1 MIPVEVS
8 RSARA
13 AVIVG
18 VGGGLAGAAVVAL
31 GNAMVGAIL
40 VTGAAGAAAL
50 LSPAIGLSA
59 IVVLFIVHPLAMR
72 VAQVDLGV
80 EGAALLVLSAWKEVA
95 LAMALVHLGWRGL
108 RRWRRAYA
116 TGLVEFVAA
125 IGPLPVTLAAVV
137 TISVAL
143 VVTGAIEGST
153 AAAVNQA
160 RLLLF
165 PAGLFVGLCFVSLD
179 RSRLWL
185 AYVLSA
191 AAVAVFGIVQTTVLG
206 WDFVRR
212 YHGTPEL
219 PIPYTF
225 TSVGIDGPRAAGTL
239 SSPNE
244 FAFMIGA
251 ALLIAVPGL
260 LLARGRR
267 LGGGAAVVAVLAIAL
282 GLSFSRSTI
291 AATLLG
297 IAVIVVAGLAA
308 ATSRREVARSLATVL
323 LPAVLLTTA
332 AMGLRGGLD
341 LLASTGQTISGGAVT
356 PAPGA
361 TATPPGPSATPGSSA
376 EPRPSGPVEPPT
388 DPSVEGHAASLRES
402 LALVVEHP
410 LGIGIGNVGARAVPG
425 STEKPLLVVESW
437 YLSMA
442 LALGWLGL
450 AWAIAFTIAL
460 FATGAR
466 GFRRAPESMSS
477 RFLPAL
483 GLGVIVAVV
492 GMVLPTMLEPQAA
505 DVPWMLL
512 ATTVPAAVAW
522 PHIRRNRAP

>member
-1 MIPVEVS
+1 MTAVGLN

-13 AVIVG
+13 AAVVG
-18 VGGGLAGAAVVAL
+18 IGGALAGAAAIAL
-31 GNAMVGAIL
+31 GNAMIGAVL
-40 VTGAAGAAAL
+40 VIGAAGVAAL

-72 VAQVDLGV
+72 VAQVDFGV
-80 EGAALLVLSAWKEVA
+80 DGSALLVLSAWKEVA

-108 RRWRRAYA
+108 RRWRQAS
-116 TGLVEFVAA
+116 TGGVGGFFAA
-125 IGPLPVTLAAVV
+125 IGPLPVTLVAVV
-137 TISVAL
+137 AVSAAL
-143 VVTGAIEGST
+143 VFSGAIEGSM

-165 PAGLFVGLCFVSLD
+165 PAGLFVGLCFASIE

-185 AYVLSA
+185 AYVVSA
-191 AAVAVFGIVQTTVLG
+191 VSVAAFGIIQSTVLG

-212 YHGTPEL
+212 YYGTPEL

-225 TSVGIDGPRAAGTL
+225 VSVGIDGPRAAGTL

-260 LLARGRR
+260 LLAKGRR
-267 LGGGAAVVAVLAIAL
+267 LGAGAVMVALLAIAL

-297 IAVIVVAGLAA
+297 VALIAGAGLVTAA
-308 ATSRREVARSLATVL
+308 SRREVARSLALVL
-323 LPAVLLTTA
+323 IPAVLLATS

-341 LLASTGQTISGGAVT
+341 LLASTGQTIGGGAAT
-356 PAPGA
+356 PVPGA
-361 TATPPGPSATPGSSA
+361 TATPAGQSAAPGTTGKPQPSA
-376 EPRPSGPVEPPT
+376 PVRPPT
-388 DPSVEGHAASLRES
+388 DPSVEAHAASLRES
-402 LALVVEHP
+402 LAAVVQHP

-425 STEKPLLVVESW
+425 SDEKPLLVVESW

-450 AWAIAFTIAL
+450 AWAIAFTLAL
-460 FATGAR
+460 LATGAR
-466 GFRRAPESMSS
+466 GFRRASGSS
-477 RFLPAL
+477 TFLPAL
-483 GLGVIVAVV
+483 GLGVLVAMV
-492 GMVLPTMLEPQAA
+492 GVVLPTMLEPQAA
-505 DVPWMLL
+505 DLPWMLL
-512 ATTVPAAVAW
+512 ATTIPAAIAW
-522 PHIRRNRAP
+522 PRLRRNRGP